1 MHGVGEIL
9 IGGGNDT
16 GLEGNLLVAA
26 QGNVF
31 LGFQDTEQLDL
42 HVHRHG
48 SEFVQK
54 ERTFAGQF
62 EFADL
67 AVFAG
72 TGESAAL
79 IAEQFGFQQFLRNGG
94 TVQADKGLMTD
105 QTGIVDGLGEELLAG
120 TTFALDQNAGITAG
134 NGLSEMLQVQHFLI
148 VGDDIVEV
156 ILGSVHLGNLT
167 PISLEVVFQLGH
179 PAVQVGDFLD
189 VTEDDGTGCTDD
201 FMIVNQRDS
210 IGDDHGAI
218 DLLKLHQLLDTG
230 LCHNVKPRVLNDF
243 RDVASHSGR
252 CLYIKEF
259 LIVPFDDIAVFIDET
274 HTIVFGIQNIG
285 QRINTVRQFVE
296 VFLMRHN
303 VIQPLGNIDNAKR

>member
-1 MHGVGEIL
+1 M
-9 IGGGNDT
+9 
-16 GLEGNLLVAA
+16 
-26 QGNVF
+26 
-31 LGFQDTEQLDL
+31 
-42 HVHRHG
+42 
-48 SEFVQK
+48 
-54 ERTFAGQF
+54 
-62 EFADL
+62 
-67 AVFAG
+67 
-72 TGESAAL
+72 
-79 IAEQFGFQQFLRNGG
+79 
-94 TVQADKGLMTD
+94 
-105 QTGIVDGLGEELLAG
+105 
-120 TTFALDQNAGITAG
+120 
-134 NGLSEMLQVQHFLI
+134 
-148 VGDDIVEV
+148 
-156 ILGSVHLGNLT
+156 
-167 PISLEVVFQLGH
+167 
-179 PAVQVGDFLD
+179 QVGDFLD

-218 DLLKLHQLLDTG
+218 DLLKLHQLFDTG

-303 VIQPLGNIDNAKR
+303 VIQPLGNIDNAKC